1 MKVPIDRIPPLAAW
15 TEDVSGAERRFVPF
29 IGGSAPQPDQ
39 AAVRAMNA
47 AAAREAVEIT
57 GEYARVAA
65 LPLALLVSCGVGAG
79 MFLLVERSSE
89 YWALEIAA
97 SIAFTAGALAY
108 AVLRQRFVWRHRGY
122 AARTALMTL
131 GRCGTCGFLLRGAR
145 RRVQGHTEIVE
156 LCQCGECGS
165 AWPVEASERPKRSD
179 TGERADLPEVA
190 GLDAVRTRIRLW
202 RALRAQ
208 PSDFIRDASNE
219 PRYIA
224 HMDGD
229 HRTGLVALARDT
241 FDSASAMLMTLAI
254 GAGLLSLPSS
264 CISALV
270 RALTFGAAP
279 PVRFG
284 IEIAIA
290 LALAIGA
297 IALVRRIFTP
307 RHRMMQSRRLF
318 ANGMCPCCT
327 MELPPLDAAH
337 HTRCTCC
344 TSLWRR

>member
-108 AVLRQRFVWRHRGY
+108 AVLRQRLVWRHRGY

-131 GRCGTCGFLLRGAR
+131 GRCLEALKWNCDHPHA
-145 RRVQGHTEIVE
+145 QPHIVPFRQSK
-156 LCQCGECGS
+156 L
-165 AWPVEASERPKRSD
+165 
-179 TGERADLPEVA
+179 
-190 GLDAVRTRIRLW
+190 TRIFQQWFVAQSRMVMLVNVSAAAADYDEMVH
-202 RALRAQ
+202 ALR
-208 PSDFIRDASNE
+208 
-219 PRYIA
+219 YA
-224 HMDGD
+224 HP
-229 HRTGLVALARDT
+229 H
-241 FDSASAMLMTLAI
+241 
-254 GAGLLSLPSS
+254 P
-264 CISALV
+264 
-270 RALTFGAAP
+270 
-279 PVRFG
+279 
-284 IEIAIA
+284 
-290 LALAIGA
+290 
-297 IALVRRIFTP
+297 
-307 RHRMMQSRRLF
+307 
-318 ANGMCPCCT
+318 
-327 MELPPLDAAH
+327 
-337 HTRCTCC
+337 
-344 TSLWRR
+344 